1 MSYTLHTIPYTHT
14 GQNKARTRPLTT
26 GRPLKDHGWSVNF
39 NQKVVP
45 DQDVIRERIL
55 DDLSFKAASPPTK
68 KYIRHSSVSKSSY
81 GNNFKYYSLSG
92 PHV

>member
-92 PHV
+92 PYV

>member
-26 GRPLKDHGWSVNF
+26 GGPLKDYGWSANF

-45 DQDVIRERIL
+45 DQDVIREHIL

>member
-68 KYIRHSSVSKSSY
+68 KYIRHSSVSQSSY